1 MSIKSMDNFNLFLQD
16 CNLKI
21 KTGEIMKEKSECIV
35 IGSDYLLRNKN
46 SFNISEEDENI
57 F

>member
-1 MSIKSMDNFNLFLQD
+1 MTIKSIDNFNLLLKD
-16 CNLKI
+16 CDLRI

-46 SFNISEEDENI
+46 SFNMSEEDEII